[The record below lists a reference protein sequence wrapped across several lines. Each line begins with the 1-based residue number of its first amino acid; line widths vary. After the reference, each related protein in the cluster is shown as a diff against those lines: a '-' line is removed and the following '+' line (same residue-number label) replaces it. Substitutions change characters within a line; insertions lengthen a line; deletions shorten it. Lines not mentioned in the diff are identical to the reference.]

1 MLPVLMLPP
10 PMLMLDV
17 VVVADSDVACFIEEV
32 LPFGG
37 YSGIDWIICENNFD
51 GFEEFIRFKIFLDIE
66 EYARLIWKSTAEA
79 EL

>member
-10 PMLMLDV
+10 PMLMLD

-37 YSGIDWIICENNFD
+37 YSGLNEL
-51 GFEEFIRFKIFLDIE
+51 IF
-66 EYARLIWKSTAEA
+66 
-79 EL
+79 